1 MHNILNLSTN
11 KILFAVLM
19 ALTPAIFAAMLLG
32 SESVAAAA
40 AVSVAYASVVI
51 GERME

>member
-11 KILFAVLM
+11 KTLFAILM
-19 ALTPAIFAAMLLG
+19 AFTPAVFAGMFVG
-32 SESVAAAA
+32 SENLLAAA

-51 GERME
+51 GERLN